1 MDFSFSKEHQLLRQT
16 IREFVRRD
24 VAPIAAEIDEQE
36 RAPWETLRKAGELGL
51 LALPFPPQYGGS
63 GAGEIGFCILAE
75 EMSRVCS
82 STMAIIGAH
91 VGIGAM
97 SIYLDGTEEQK
108 ATYLPPLCRGDK
120 LAAFALTEPQAGSDA
135 AAIRTKAVRTGNE
148 FVLNGSKIWISN
160 GSIADVFTI
169 FAVTDAALGA
179 RGGVTAF
186 IVEKG
191 APGFKVGAIDEKM
204 GIRGSDTAE
213 LVFEDCRVP
222 AANVLGGFGAGFVT
236 AMKTLDVG
244 RVTIGAAALGAAEG
258 ALEASIAYACERAQH
273 GAPIA
278 QQQAV
283 QLMLA
288 DMAAEIEALRSMVYR
303 VAWMVDTRQP
313 FTREAAML
321 KYFGSEVASRCVDKA
336 VQIHGSAGLLRG
348 SPVERGY
355 RDARISEIFEG
366 TNEICRI
373 VVATDLLRKAG
384 VKISP

>member
-1 MDFSFSKEHQLLRQT
+1 MDFSFSKEQQLLRQM

-36 RAPWETLRKAGELGL
+36 QVPWETLHKAAALGL

-108 ATYLPPLCRGDK
+108 ATYLPPLCRGEK

-135 AAIRTKAVRTGNE
+135 AAIRTKAVRDGNE

-160 GSIADVFTI
+160 GSIADIFTI

-191 APGFKVGAIDEKM
+191 FPGFKVGAIDEKM

-213 LVFEDCRVP
+213 LVFEDCHVP
-222 AANVLGGFGAGFVT
+222 AANVLGAFGAGFVT

-244 RVTIGAAALGAAEG
+244 RVTIGAAALGAAQG
-258 ALEASIAYACERAQH
+258 ALEASIAYACEREQH
-273 GAPIA
+273 GTAIA

-283 QLMLA
+283 QIMLA

-303 VAWMVDTRQP
+303 TAWMVDTQQP

-321 KYFGSEVASRCVDKA
+321 KYFGSEIASRCVDRA

-348 SPVERGY
+348 SAVERGY

-384 VKISP
+384 VRISP